1 MAILGTTRL
10 KVANGSAAVERLW
23 NGRFRLEFFCDPVAD
38 KTDWYHANIGG
49 ILPEFLDSQDHF
61 FGAGVDE
68 SWQAIPESVYP
79 NMVCV
84 ESGYKYIPS
93 IDEKRVSLAY
103 ETLTD
108 AWVQEKDDTIDYD
121 LNGLK
126 RVSRQSV
133 ALPNTAYAKVVGTTS
148 MDSNGTTV
156 YLAKYQIDETD
167 AKWTLTEIWLEAGTL
182 NVSTTTES
190 TGLNRV
196 STTFLHIEGV
206 TNGPIISR
214 SEQNIEGLKTIT
226 VTTLER
232 SDGKDITDSTP
243 VNSFGAMFNFT
254 YPGVVGAASVT
265 ATSVQGGAIDTAI
278 NRFFYQSS
286 PVQRPIPATSY
297 VFFQTD
303 PLPSSADYVYD
314 GALGLWSPSEWA
326 GGIYYGWRYQRDNFG
341 TPIGERPS
349 FRGFRAVESDNE
361 ISGVFRS
368 LSGVATDD
376 DGLSGTLLLNGTT
389 FKISV
394 SGGPEKPDGNKYTLG
409 TIDIEPAFIDESG
422 VQYYKKVITV
432 STIPPQGGSVI
443 T

>member
-1 MAILGTTRL
+1 
-10 KVANGSAAVERLW
+10 
-23 NGRFRLEFFCDPVAD
+23 
-38 KTDWYHANIGG
+38 
-49 ILPEFLDSQDHF
+49 
-61 FGAGVDE
+61 
-68 SWQAIPESVYP
+68 
-79 NMVCV
+79 
-84 ESGYKYIPS
+84 
-93 IDEKRVSLAY
+93 
-103 ETLTD
+103 
-108 AWVQEKDDTIDYD
+108 
-121 LNGLK
+121 
-126 RVSRQSV
+126 
-133 ALPNTAYAKVVGTTS
+133 